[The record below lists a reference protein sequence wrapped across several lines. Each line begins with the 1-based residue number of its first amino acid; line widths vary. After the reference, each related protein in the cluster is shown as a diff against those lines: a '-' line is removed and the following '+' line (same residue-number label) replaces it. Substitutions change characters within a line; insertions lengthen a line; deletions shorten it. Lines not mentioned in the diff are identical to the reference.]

1 MPTLS
6 IISWNMKNRESNWQS
21 VLESGA
27 DVALLQETGNPPE
40 KSENLID
47 LSWDENVKGASP
59 RVAVAAL
66 SERITFKVLKTQPI
80 GGEDR
85 EALMV
90 SRPGTIAAAL
100 VRLPES
106 KEEITIASLYAFWA
120 YPLKQTSSS
129 WIYADASCHRLISDL
144 SAFIGQQN
152 RHKIIVAGDFNIL
165 YGYGEGN
172 SQYWKR
178 RYDTVFDRMAVLGFR
193 FMGPQAPGGG
203 RQANPWPNELPA
215 DSKNVPTY
223 YSNRQ
228 TPETAARQLDY
239 VFASEAIADRVK
251 VRALNK
257 PEHWGP
263 SDHCRIMIELEVK

>member
-1 MPTLS
+1 MATLS
-6 IISWNMKNRESNWQS
+6 IISWNMKNRSSNWET

-27 DVALLQETGNPPE
+27 EVALLQETSQLPGDYDNRVV
-40 KSENLID
+40 
-47 LSWDENVKGASP
+47 LSKDENVGGSSP
-59 RVAVAAL
+59 VALVAAL
-66 SERITFKVLKTQPI
+66 SDRVDFTPVKTQPI
-80 GGEDR
+80 GGEDK

-178 RYDTVFDRMAVLGFR
+178 RYETVFDRMAVLGFR

>member
-1 MPTLS
+1 MSTLS
-6 IISWNMKNRESNWQS
+6 IISWNMKKRQSNWET

-27 DVALLQETGNPPE
+27 DVALLQETSQLPGDYDNRVV
-40 KSENLID
+40 
-47 LSWDENVKGASP
+47 LSKDENVGGNSP
-59 RVAVAAL
+59 VAVVAAL
-66 SERITFKVLKTQPI
+66 SDRVGFTPVKTQPI
-80 GGEDR
+80 GGDDQEV
-85 EALMV
+85 LMV
-90 SRPGTIAAAL
+90 SRPGTVAAAV

-106 KEEITIASLYAFWA
+106 QEEITIVSLYAFWA
-120 YPLKQTSSS
+120 NPLKQTGSS

-152 RHKIIVAGDFNIL
+152 EHKIIAAGDFNIL
-165 YGYGEGN
+165 YGHGERN

-178 RYDTVFDRMAVLGFR
+178 RYNTVFERMAVLGFR
-193 FMGPQAPGGG
+193 FMGPQAPDGG
-203 RQANPWPNELPA
+203 RQAEPWPDELPA

-239 VFASEAIADRVK
+239 VFASESIADRVK

-257 PEHWGP
+257 PEEWGP
-263 SDHCRIMIELEVK
+263 SDHCRIMIELSS